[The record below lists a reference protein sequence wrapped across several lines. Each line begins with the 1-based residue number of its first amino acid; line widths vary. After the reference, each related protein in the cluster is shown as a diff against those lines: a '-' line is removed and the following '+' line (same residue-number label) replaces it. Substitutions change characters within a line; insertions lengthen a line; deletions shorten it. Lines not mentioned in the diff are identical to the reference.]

1 MKKNKLILATLFIFS
16 IFLSS
21 CGFTIDDLLFDYNSY
36 FDKTETLR
44 FIDNGEINPKAI
56 IQDEVYEIKKD
67 KQGGKNLIITA
78 PSECEAFEWKVNPDI
93 CSQLNI
99 TTNLQSITLPID
111 LMSPGEYTVSVTVF
125 YKSNGYSDS
134 CIVKVYN

>member
-1 MKKNKLILATLFIFS
+1 MKKNKLILAILFIFS

-56 IQDEVYEIKKD
+56 IQEEVYEIKKD
-67 KQGGKNLIITA
+67 VEGGIDLNISA
-78 PSECEAFEWKVNPDI
+78 PCECESFEWKVNPDI
-93 CSQLNI
+93 CNQFNI
-99 TTNLQSITLPID
+99 QTNLQSITLPID

-134 CIVKVYN
+134 CIVRVYN

>member
-1 MKKNKLILATLFIFS
+1 MKKNNFIVVTVIIFS

-99 TTNLQSITLPID
+99 QTNLQSLTLPID
-111 LMSPGEYTVSVTVF
+111 LMNPGEYTVRVTVC
-125 YKSNGYSDS
+125 YKSQGYSDS
-134 CIVKVYN
+134 CIVRVHN

>member
-1 MKKNKLILATLFIFS
+1 MKKYKFIVATVIIFS
-16 IFLSS
+16 ILLSS

-44 FIDNGEINPKAI
+44 FIDNGEINPDAI
-56 IQDEVYEIKKD
+56 IQEEVYDIKKD
-67 KQGGKNLIITA
+67 IEGGINLIISA
-78 PSECEAFEWKVNPDI
+78 PSECESFEWKVNPDI
-93 CSQLNI
+93 CNQFNI